1 MSSLEF
7 FTRDSRNEMRTFEQQ
22 LVTKSEVT
30 FMIVLHYSITNNHKI
45 KSFIMQGCID
55 FVKQN
60 IFSIVNQTLTK
71 IKHCLKVFKSMTD
84 MINRIKYKLMMKYI
98 Y

>member
-30 FMIVLHYSITNNHKI
+30 FMIGITNNHKI